1 MKPFTG
7 RAFYKVFRASAADIY
22 PGRYTLDYCEG
33 LARMAH
39 EALELLAQKRILL
52 LVHNYQYPELQELA
66 RAAGGYIGDSYGLT
80 LKAKET
86 EHQTIVFCSVAFMA
100 ETAAILLPRRR
111 VLAPA
116 RAGCS
121 LADPVD
127 AEEIRQWRARNP
139 GGKVVSYINTKAD
152 AKAES
157 DYICTSRNAP
167 EVVAH
172 VRDKFPGAKIYFL
185 PDKYLAAHV
194 MRKLRMSPREMD
206 VWEGACHVH
215 KDINEHM
222 IEKASEEHPEAEL
235 LVHPE
240 CGCSSACLA
249 RIAAG
254 ASPEMQF
261 LSTEGMLSRA
271 RESSAKEFVVATEA
285 GIVYRLRREI
295 PEKIFYPVVSTAHCK
310 FMKEI
315 TLENLLACLQDD
327 QNHAFE
333 IGVPPE
339 ITNKARRA
347 IADGM
352 RIQQA
357 PQPEPALQFA
367 EQDP

>member
-1 MKPFTG
+1 MTNFTG
-7 RAFYKVFRASAADIY
+7 ATLSNLFRIYAADIY
-22 PGRYTLDYCEG
+22 SGRYTPDYCERV
-33 LARMAH
+33 ASMAN
-39 EALELLAQKRILL
+39 EALELLSQKRILL

-86 EHQTIVFCSVAFMA
+86 EHETIVFCSVAFMA
-100 ETAAILLPRRR
+100 ETAAILLPGRK

-121 LADPVD
+121 LADPV
-127 AEEIRQWRARNP
+127 EVKEIRKWRTRNP
-139 GGKVVSYINTKAD
+139 AGKVVSYINTKPD

-157 DYICTSRNAP
+157 DYICTSRNAAA
-167 EVVAH
+167 VIAH
-172 VRDKFPGAKIYFL
+172 VRDTFPGARIYFL

-194 MRKLRMSPREMD
+194 MRKLRMGPGEMD

-222 IEKASEEHPEAEL
+222 IEKAAEEHPEAEL
-235 LVHPE
+235 LIHPE
-240 CGCSSACLA
+240 CGCTSACLA

-254 ASPEMQF
+254 TSPEIQF

-271 RESSAKEFVVATEA
+271 RESSAKEFIVATEA

-295 PEKIFYPVVSTAHCK
+295 PEKIFYPVVATAHCR

-315 TLENLLACLQDD
+315 TLENLLACLKNDKNQ
-327 QNHAFE
+327 AFE
-333 IGVPPE
+333 VRVPPE
-339 ITNKARRA
+339 IANKAHRA
-347 IADGM
+347 IAEGM
-352 RIQQA
+352 KIQ
-357 PQPEPALQFA
+357 
-367 EQDP
+367 